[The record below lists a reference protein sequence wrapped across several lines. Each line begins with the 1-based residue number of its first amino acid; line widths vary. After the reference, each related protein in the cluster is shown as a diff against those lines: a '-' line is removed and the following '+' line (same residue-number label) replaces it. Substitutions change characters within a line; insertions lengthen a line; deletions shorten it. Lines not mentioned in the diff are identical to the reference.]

1 MVQPILLNDEQ
12 MRRFI
17 VDGYLV
23 LKPNLPAELHKRVYD
38 RLDRV
43 IRKEGNPGNNI
54 LPAVPELQALL
65 DSPEVCGAMQSVLG
79 RGYILH
85 PHRFTH
91 NNEPRAMTDSE
102 GQAGAGSALFVGWH
116 QDSHSPLGR
125 PRHHRCR
132 YAMLL
137 YYPQDTPPEMGP
149 TQLIPGSQYSDSL
162 SAEAK
167 ETGHIVPG
175 EAGTCVLVHFDI
187 GHGGSLNVS
196 DKTRYMVK
204 WVFTRIEE
212 PAEPTWNFNDG
223 APFWPEDI
231 SDLVWR
237 KPEIYEASEEHA
249 LIWDSHWN
257 WLTGGPSSN
266 SELGAADK
274 KILYDSHPRSQWNED
289 AIVME
294 TSAFDAIE
302 QGENAINDLLEE
314 LASEDEWRRINAIF
328 ALGEMG
334 REALPTIPIL
344 RKILNE
350 NSHPIVRTALDA
362 IGQICCGSNESFSE
376 IYELLKKSDPEW
388 EKPLRRGWC
397 GRDQVRVNAV
407 TALLRIGDRSNEAEA
422 VVIEALNDSCG
433 YVGGFGVEYLLRLGT
448 PNALKASIAYLQ
460 AHRWD
465 DSLMRGVRTF

>member
-1 MVQPILLNDEQ
+1 MTKPFLLNDEQ

-23 LKPNLPAELHKRVYD
+23 LKPNLPAELHKRIYD
-38 RLDRV
+38 KLDRV
-43 IRKEGNPGNNI
+43 IHKEGNPGNNI

-79 RGYILH
+79 KGYVLH

-91 NNEPRAMTDSE
+91 NNEPRVTTDSQ
-102 GQAGAGSALFVGWH
+102 GQAGAGSALYIGWH

-149 TQLIPGSQYSDSL
+149 TQLIPGSQYADSL
-162 SAEAK
+162 TEEAK
-167 ETGHIVPG
+167 TRGHIVPG

-204 WVFTRIEE
+204 WVLMRIEE
-212 PAEPTWNFNDG
+212 PAEPIWESATTDWKAPENQEAGEENAALWESQWNWMSG
-223 APFWPEDI
+223 KKTVLPEDI
-231 SDLVWR
+231 QA
-237 KPEIYEASEEHA
+237 KEIAS
-249 LIWDSHWN
+249 L
-257 WLTGGPSSN
+257 
-266 SELGAADK
+266 SELTPK
-274 KILYDSHPRSQWNED
+274 FQWNESACD
-289 AIVME
+289 ME
-294 TSAFDAIE
+294 DWAHKAVE
-302 QGENAINDLLEE
+302 AGERAVPECIKALSDQ
-314 LASEDEWRRINAIF
+314 DEWRRINAIF
-328 ALGEMG
+328 ALGEIG
-334 REALPTIPIL
+334 WDAHSAVPAL
-344 RKILNE
+344 RSALNDS
-350 NSHPIVRTALDA
+350 SHAVVRTTLDA
-362 IGQICCGSNESFSE
+362 LGQICGATESSFPE
-376 IYELLKKSDPEW
+376 IYAQLKRTSEAW
-388 EKPLRRGWC
+388 EKPLNRGWC

-407 TALLRIGDRSNEAEA
+407 TALLRIGDRSSEAETA
-422 VVIEALNDSCG
+422 VIEALNDSCG
-433 YVGGFGVEYLLRLGT
+433 YVGGFGLEYLLRLGT
-448 PNALKASIAYLQ
+448 PNALKAAIAYLQ